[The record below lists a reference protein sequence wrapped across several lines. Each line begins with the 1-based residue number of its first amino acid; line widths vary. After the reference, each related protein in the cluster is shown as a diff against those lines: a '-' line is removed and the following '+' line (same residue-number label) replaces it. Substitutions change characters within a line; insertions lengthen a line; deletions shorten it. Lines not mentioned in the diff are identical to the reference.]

1 MSLFNGD
8 VIIDP
13 FGTFPGT
20 SIQHIKT
27 SPDGSRLL
35 AAGSNGA
42 EGIAALFSASGD
54 LITSFGNQLAPVFTA
69 NYNPSGNRI
78 ATAAYDGSVSQWSA
92 DGAAISKLQLE
103 QAAICDAEYVGQ
115 SKLLVASD
123 NGSTSLW
130 SGRGTPRSEY
140 MSDGTTRAV
149 TTAPNGKLL
158 ASASDNGEIHLF
170 DQQGDHLRSFKTGN
184 ARINSLKFSS
194 NSKRLL
200 ISTYNGFAKIFT
212 TQGKEKLAVKAT
224 SSGITNQATYRPGGN
239 QFATAGADGL
249 VKTWSSRGDLLSAAA
264 MPGSDTGTG
273 AQSLAFSTDGQQ
285 LFVAMTDRSLWT
297 LS

>member
-1 MSLFNGD
+1 MSLFKGD
-8 VIIDP
+8 PVIDP

-20 SIQHIKT
+20 SIEHIKT
-27 SPDGSRLL
+27 SPDGGRLL
-35 AAGSNGA
+35 AAGSNGP
-42 EGIAALFSASGD
+42 EGIAALFSINGD

-69 NYNPSGNRI
+69 NYNPSGSRI
-78 ATAAYDGSVSQWSA
+78 VTASYDGSASQWSA
-92 DGAAISKLQLE
+92 DGTEISKIQIE
-103 QAAICDAEYVGQ
+103 NAALCDAEYVGP

-130 SGRGTPRSEY
+130 TGRGTQRNDY

-149 TTAPNGKLL
+149 TKAPNGRFL

-170 DQQGDHLRSFKTGN
+170 DQQGDHLRSFKSGN
-184 ARINSLKFSS
+184 ARINSLKFSGD
-194 NSKRLL
+194 SKRLL
-200 ISTYNGFAKIFT
+200 ISTYNGYAKIFT
-212 TQGKEKLAVKAT
+212 IHGKEKLAVKAT
-224 SSGITNQATYRPGGN
+224 SRGITNQATYRPGSN

-249 VKTWSSRGDLLSAAA
+249 VKTWSSRGELLNTAA
-264 MPGSDTGTG
+264 MPGSETGTG

-285 LFVAMTDRSLWT
+285 LFVAMTDQTLWT